1 MAIAMVM
8 IACQARAQA
17 MLQRG
22 IKPGYLLALM
32 CHEYIARRFTILKHM
47 SGGCIE
53 QRKEDVVWAK
63 N

>member
-1 MAIAMVM
+1 
-8 IACQARAQA
+8 
-17 MLQRG
+17 MLQQG

-32 CHEYIARRFTILKHM
+32 CHEYIARRFAILKHV